1 MEFSGANM
9 EKEPYEKSLS
19 TSNLEMDKMQ
29 DTLLAMKTF
38 QLQKVYTP
46 QMKYMNMNRPFFM
59 KN

>member
-1 MEFSGANM
+1 MEFGGANM
-9 EKEPYEKSLS
+9 EKEPYVKSLS

-46 QMKYMNMNRPFFM
+46 QIEVKT
-59 KN
+59 